1 MVFTWGLSNNY
12 HTKTCNDLSSIPLP
26 RIATS
31 ALDSESERLVQA
43 AMDDLLEQQG
53 CTSIIIAHRL
63 ATIREVDCIYVLD
76 EGKIIEEGTHEE
88 LSEKEGG
95 LYSSLARLQFELS

>member
-1 MVFTWGLSNNY
+1 MMILAAWTSTAW
-12 HTKTCNDLSSIPLP
+12 TSSMEG
-26 RIATS
+26 R
-31 ALDSESERLVQA
+31 
-43 AMDDLLEQQG
+43 
-53 CTSIIIAHRL
+53 TSIIIAHRL